1 MSGRV
6 RKPSERMREIAEA
19 HRRHASPPPVASS
32 SKPKASTASSSSKP
46 KKAKA
51 RSISPGTAALDSYL
65 DFGED
70 AGAASTYDSAPGQL
84 FCICLS
90 TDDTTP
96 MIQCEGCENWCV
108 GSAVCECVADAV
120 SGSTLPASVST
131 TARPR
136 TSSPTT
142 ATSVL
147 RRARVRL
154 SVSRPR

>member
-1 MSGRV
+1 MSGRM

-19 HRRHASPPPVASS
+19 HRRQASPPPVASS
-32 SKPKASTASSSSKP
+32 SSKPKASSSKP

-51 RSISPGTAALDSYL
+51 RSVSPGTAALDSYL

-70 AGAASTYDSAPGQL
+70 SAAAASTYDSAPGQL

-108 GSAVCECVADAV
+108 ASAVCSCACRRVRQV
-120 SGSTLPASVST
+120 PLCLY
-131 TARPR
+131 RPR
-136 TSSPTT
+136 PPLGRGHCRLL
-142 ATSVL
+142 L
-147 RRARVRL
+147 RHLYRGRHGCD
-154 SVSRPR
+154 RP